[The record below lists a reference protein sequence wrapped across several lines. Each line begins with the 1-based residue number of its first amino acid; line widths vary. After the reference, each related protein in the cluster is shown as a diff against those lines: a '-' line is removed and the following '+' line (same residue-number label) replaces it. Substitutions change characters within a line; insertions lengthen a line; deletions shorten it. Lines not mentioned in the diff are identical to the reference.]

1 MSQKMNARAIGL
13 FTIGAIVSAIIG
25 VLLFGSGDWFK
36 QQDRIEMVF
45 SGSVKGLGVGSSI
58 TYRGVRIGE
67 VESINISLYEGDNNI
82 NIRVVGVVVQ
92 QRSDNS
98 LFQFSSDRAEIFKAL
113 IKQGVRAQLVQEN
126 LVTGRLQIQ
135 LEFFQDKPGYAP
147 PSQSGFVVVP
157 TVPSEV
163 EIFGET
169 LSKLVEQFDGLPIR
183 DISNNLAAVA
193 EGMNNIVNSA
203 EVKSSMG
210 NLSESLVH
218 LNSLLSQLDQD
229 KGAITGELLAATRA
243 IKNMADSIAI
253 AADKSQPV
261 LEGAAGSLKKLD
273 QLLTQSSKTLSTYE
287 KLVQPGSELSVTLV
301 QTLQSFERASEQVRQ
316 LAETLQR
323 NPESILTGKQR

>member
-1 MSQKMNARAIGL
+1 MSQKMSARAIGL
-13 FTIGAIVSAIIG
+13 FTIGAIVSAVIG
-25 VLLFGSGDWFK
+25 ILLFGSGDWFK

-67 VESINISLYEGDNNI
+67 VESINISLYEGENNI
-82 NIRVVGVVVQ
+82 NIRVVGVVIQ
-92 QRSDNS
+92 QHSDNS
-98 LFQFSSDRAEIFKAL
+98 LFKFSTDRKEIFKAL
-113 IKQGVRAQLVQEN
+113 IKKGVRAQLVQEN

-135 LEFFQDKPGYAP
+135 LEFFADKDGYAP
-147 PSQSGFVVVP
+147 PSQSGFIVVP
-157 TVPSEV
+157 TVPSEI

-169 LSKLVEQFDGLPIR
+169 LSKLVEQFDGLPIK

-193 EGMNNIVNSA
+193 EGMNSLVNST
-203 EVKSSMG
+203 EVKSSMRD
-210 NLSESLVH
+210 LSGSLSH
-218 LNSLLSQLDQD
+218 LNSLLGKLDQE
-229 KGAITGELLAATRA
+229 KGEITGELLLATRA
-243 IKNMADSIAI
+243 VKEMADSVAI
-253 AADKSQPV
+253 AADKSQPI
-261 LEGAAGSLKKLD
+261 LTGAASSLKKLD
-273 QLLTQSSKTLSTYE
+273 QLLAQSSKTLSTYE